1 MLPWL
6 ATKRTKFFAESE
18 IGLWHGVSLCNS
30 SGIAGLSLLCYW
42 LLFSLLRAHS
52 AQLSSVHSTLKIVP
66 TRPWL
71 TGPWNGRSSL
81 SFSQSYIFQELKLW
95 QNNWLFFSSS
105 KGSLS
110 SAQLSLAQLSSV
122 HSTLKQV
129 PTQPWLTG
137 PWNGRSLLS
146 FSQSYV
152 FQVLKLWQNNWL
164 LFLF

>member
-81 SFSQSYIFQELKLW
+81 SFSQSYIFQ
-95 QNNWLFFSSS
+95 
-105 KGSLS
+105 
-110 SAQLSLAQLSSV
+110 
-122 HSTLKQV
+122 
-129 PTQPWLTG
+129 
-137 PWNGRSLLS
+137 
-146 FSQSYV
+146 
-152 FQVLKLWQNNWL
+152 VLKLWQNNWL
-164 LFLF
+164 LFSLLRAHSAQLSSVHSTLKIVPTRPWLTGPWNGRSSLSFSQNYIFQVP

>member
-71 TGPWNGRSSL
+71 TGPWNGR
-81 SFSQSYIFQELKLW
+81 
-95 QNNWLFFSSS
+95 
-105 KGSLS
+105 
-110 SAQLSLAQLSSV
+110 
-122 HSTLKQV
+122 
-129 PTQPWLTG
+129 
-137 PWNGRSLLS
+137 RLLS
-146 FSQSYV
+146 FSQRYIYV
-152 FQVLKLWQNNWL
+152 FQVLKLWQNNTYQPSMHASSWL
-164 LFLF
+164 VNFLYTSLYTWFDHMICFDSELFPQNFVWQLNNDQKSLDLYYECLK